1 MSQRVLIVKTTSMG
15 DVVHALPAIA
25 DLARVKPDTQIDWV
39 IERSFADIPRLS
51 EHVRFVHEVA
61 VRDWRRRLLTRSTWD
76 EINRVRH
83 AFRIEQYDAVVDL
96 QGLVKSAVIGKL
108 AGAPLYGYDKDSI
121 RESVA
126 SRFYS
131 QTFSVSKSL
140 SAVKRCRTLLAHALG
155 YSIDGLP
162 LDFGLRAISTKTQDE
177 KPYVVFL
184 VNTSRQTK
192 LWSEERWV
200 QLARYCAKQGYEVR
214 FFWASPEEEKRVKRI
229 AKTAG
234 DFCRVCP
241 RLSIGACAQMMQ
253 GAAFVVGVDTGLTH
267 LAAATARPTVG
278 LFLDYPIE
286 LVGLTGTRVKSLGG
300 VGANPE
306 VAEVCDAIA
315 ETSAKS

>member
-39 IERSFADIPRLS
+39 VERSFADIPRLS

-131 QTFSVSKSL
+131 QTFSVS
-140 SAVKRCRTLLAHALG
+140 
-155 YSIDGLP
+155 
-162 LDFGLRAISTKTQDE
+162 LDFGLRAISTKNQDE